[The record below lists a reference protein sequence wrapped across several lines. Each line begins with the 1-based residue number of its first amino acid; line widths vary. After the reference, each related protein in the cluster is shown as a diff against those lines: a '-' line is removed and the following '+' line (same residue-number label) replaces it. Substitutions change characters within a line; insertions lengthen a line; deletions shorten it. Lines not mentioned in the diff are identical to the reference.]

1 MERQVSNSD
10 LSRSPSPYISS
21 GDFTAEMRIKTERLD
36 TVEAENIKLKL
47 SLENLQK
54 SERESKKLVRMSLL
68 VNYVATTCNGKEPVS
83 ILVKPLSIAS

>member
-36 TVEAENIKLKL
+36 SVEAENIKLKL

-54 SERESKKLVRMSLL
+54 SEKESKKLVRMSLL
-68 VNYVATTCNGKEPVS
+68 VNYVATTCNGKAPVS
-83 ILVKPLSIAS
+83 F

>member
-10 LSRSPSPYISS
+10 LSLSPSPYISS

-54 SERESKKLVRMSLL
+54 SEKESKKLVRMSLL

-83 ILVKPLSIAS
+83 I